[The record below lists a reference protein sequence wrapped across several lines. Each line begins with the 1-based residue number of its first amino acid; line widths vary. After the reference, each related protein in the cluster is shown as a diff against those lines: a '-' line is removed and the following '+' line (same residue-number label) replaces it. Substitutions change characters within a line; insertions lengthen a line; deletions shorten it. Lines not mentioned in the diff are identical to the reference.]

1 MNRSIISAAING
13 VFAPAGTREASGP
26 SSNLNPG
33 RLDKQAEH
41 AATQQA
47 KAGFS
52 GEAYGKGMAKAYLIA
67 VGEATGTWQDGI
79 LFLLKSAN
87 DKQRAEAMTAATKV
101 AADYDDETASSNL
114 KKRISEARR
123 VFKAADTKGTPD
135 VIKLFEGKGSWH
147 QKIAKLPK
155 ASTKGRKKNQG
166 AGKTTKADQR
176 TALVKVIGEE
186 AVKALPKKT
195 IDNVVSFV
203 EKAQAKA
210 AREAKADKVA
220 VKHGKSD
227 VAGAVDLIRAMS
239 FDDARKVLDVCLFH
253 LSQSP
258 NVHVA
263 VAAKAAMAAFDAADK
278 ANETKLER
286 AQAG

>member
-1 MNRSIISAAING
+1 
-13 VFAPAGTREASGP
+13 
-26 SSNLNPG
+26 
-33 RLDKQAEH
+33 
-41 AATQQA
+41 
-47 KAGFS
+47 
-52 GEAYGKGMAKAYLIA
+52 MAKAYLIA

-147 QKIAKLPK
+147 QKVAKLPK

-176 TALVKVIGEE
+176 TALVKVLGEE
-186 AVKALPKKT
+186 TVKTLPKKDLGQRGLLRREGAGQGGT
-195 IDNVVSFV
+195 RGQGGQGSS
-203 EKAQAKA
+203 QAWQVGCRWRCRSR
-210 AREAKADKVA
+210 ARHV
-220 VKHGKSD
+220 
-227 VAGAVDLIRAMS
+227 IR
-239 FDDARKVLDVCLFH
+239 
-253 LSQSP
+253 
-258 NVHVA
+258 
-263 VAAKAAMAAFDAADK
+263 
-278 ANETKLER
+278 
-286 AQAG
+286 